1 MQKISKINSQIKYY
15 IWGYFNLESLN
26 ALVSLGKSQLENGH
40 FDEALSSFEQAIL
53 LEQNDPDL
61 WNYKG
66 ITLRS
71 LGRYDEAIEC
81 YNKSLSLDPR
91 DKNSSWS

>member
-1 MQKISKINSQIKYY
+1 MQKIYKINSKIKYY
-15 IWGYFNLESLN
+15 IWGYFNLESLD

-66 ITLRS
+66 VTLRS

-81 YNKSLSLDPR
+81 FNKSLSLDPR
-91 DKNSSWS
+91 DKNSS

>member
-1 MQKISKINSQIKYY
+1 M
-15 IWGYFNLESLN
+15 ESLD
-26 ALVSLGKSQLENGH
+26 ALVSLGKSQLENGY

-66 ITLRS
+66 VALRS

-81 YNKSLSLDPR
+81 FNKSLSLDPR
-91 DKNSSWS
+91 DKNSS

>member
-15 IWGYFNLESLN
+15 IWGYFNLESLD

-66 ITLRS
+66 VTLRS

-81 YNKSLSLDPR
+81 FNKSFSLDPR
-91 DKNSSWS
+91 DKNSS

>member
-53 LEQNDPDL
+53 LEQNNPDL

-66 ITLRS
+66 VTLRS

-81 YNKSLSLDPR
+81 FNKSLSLDPR
-91 DKNSSWS
+91 DKNSS

>member
-53 LEQNDPDL
+53 LEENDPDL

-81 YNKSLSLDPR
+81 FNKSLSLDPR
-91 DKNSSWS
+91 DKNSS